1 MERGAEAT
9 APKREK
15 TARFRETIFS
25 PLALGHGVGEVL
37 YYIGFETEYTL
48 LRFARACKR
57 AVLWVFYGVLLVV
70 RTLGSFAA
78 GFLRA
83 VGEDL
88 AAPWRQLRQGLHNL
102 RTMLRAERA
111 EGGPVAGKGVAYVV
125 RGVRAYRDLV
135 YNALS
140 YLLPIAALLVLV
152 VTVYTVLSS
161 NFALAVQYRGEFVGY
176 IANETVFEEAQ
187 DLVRDRIRGENTGE
201 DWAVEPEFTI
211 AIVDPAAM
219 RSRSELADAII
230 STSSGHITNATGV
243 VVDGTLVG
251 ATQDSAAINQL
262 LNEQKAPYETG
273 QENLTVR
280 FAHEVELVP
289 GVYFTETLISEEEL
303 AARLLGQV
311 AWTLASGEQVQQN
324 YLTVQ
329 QVFRE
334 TYEETVPYP
343 TQEVEN
349 SDLAWGKRVPLQE
362 GADGTKLV
370 TADVVYQ
377 DGQEQGRTVISEE
390 TLVEAVPEI
399 IQVGSLGGAPGSGQ
413 LMFPVP
419 DYRYISRGRIY
430 GPDGHRGMDIAAPQ
444 GTPIYAADNG
454 IVTFSGRGMG
464 YNWSYGNYVRI
475 DHGNGLETLYGHCYS
490 LVVSEGDYVTQGQLI
505 AYVGNTGR
513 SFGSHCH
520 FEVILNGNSA
530 SPEDPDDYVT
540 RPHG

>member
-1 MERGAEAT
+1 MPGA
-9 APKREK
+9 R
-15 TARFRETIFS
+15 
-25 PLALGHGVGEVL
+25 
-37 YYIGFETEYTL
+37 
-48 LRFARACKR
+48 
-57 AVLWVFYGVLLVV
+57 
-70 RTLGSFAA
+70 
-78 GFLRA
+78 
-83 VGEDL
+83 
-88 AAPWRQLRQGLHNL
+88 NL
-102 RTMLRAERA
+102 RTMLRAERE

-140 YLLPIAALLVLV
+140 YLLPVAALLVLV
-152 VTVYTVLSS
+152 VTVRTVLGS

-176 IANETVFEEAQ
+176 IESESVFEEAQ
-187 DLVRDRIRGENTGE
+187 NLVRDRIRGENTGE
-201 DWAVEPEFTI
+201 DWAAEPEFTI

-251 ATQDSAAINQL
+251 ATQESAAINQL

-289 GVYFTETLISEEEL
+289 GVYFTDTLISEDEL
-303 AARLLGQV
+303 AARLLGQA

-349 SDLAWGKRVPLQE
+349 SDLAWGRRVPLQE
-362 GADGTKLV
+362 GIDGTKLV

-399 IQVGSLGGAPGSGQ
+399 IQVGSLGGAPG
-413 LMFPVP
+413 FRPADVP
-419 DYRYISRGRIY
+419 C
-430 GPDGHRGMDIAAPQ
+430 A
-444 GTPIYAADNG
+444 
-454 IVTFSGRGMG
+454 
-464 YNWSYGNYVRI
+464 
-475 DHGNGLETLYGHCYS
+475 GL
-490 LVVSEGDYVTQGQLI
+490 
-505 AYVGNTGR
+505 
-513 SFGSHCH
+513 
-520 FEVILNGNSA
+520 
-530 SPEDPDDYVT
+530 
-540 RPHG
+540 

>member
-187 DLVRDRIRGENTGE
+187 DLVRDRIRGEDTGE

-211 AIVDPAAM
+211 AIVNPAAM

-362 GADGTKLV
+362 GIDGTKLV

-377 DGQEQGRTVISEE
+377 DGQEQGRTIVSEE

-419 DYRYISRGRIY
+419 DYVSISRGRSY
-430 GPDGHRGMDIAAPQ
+430 YHRGLDIAAPQ

-454 IVTFSGRGMG
+454 IVTFSGRGTG

-475 DHGNGLETLYGHCYS
+475 DHGNGLETLYAHCYS
-490 LVVSEGDYVTQGQLI
+490 LVVSEGEYVTQGQLI

-513 SFGSHCH
+513 SFGNHCH
-520 FEVILNGNSA
+520 FEVIRDGNS
-530 SPEDPDDYVT
+530 SNPEDPDDYVT

>member
-1 MERGAEAT
+1 M
-9 APKREK
+9 
-15 TARFRETIFS
+15 
-25 PLALGHGVGEVL
+25 GEVL

-219 RSRSELADAII
+219 RSRRSRSGRSAGAAASWPTQLFPRPRATSPTPRAWWWTARWWAPRRIPLP
-230 STSSGHITNATGV
+230 STS
-243 VVDGTLVG
+243 
-251 ATQDSAAINQL
+251 
-262 LNEQKAPYETG
+262 
-273 QENLTVR
+273 
-280 FAHEVELVP
+280 F
-289 GVYFTETLISEEEL
+289 
-303 AARLLGQV
+303 
-311 AWTLASGEQVQQN
+311 
-324 YLTVQ
+324 
-329 QVFRE
+329 
-334 TYEETVPYP
+334 
-343 TQEVEN
+343 
-349 SDLAWGKRVPLQE
+349 
-362 GADGTKLV
+362 
-370 TADVVYQ
+370 
-377 DGQEQGRTVISEE
+377 
-390 TLVEAVPEI
+390 
-399 IQVGSLGGAPGSGQ
+399 
-413 LMFPVP
+413 
-419 DYRYISRGRIY
+419 
-430 GPDGHRGMDIAAPQ
+430 
-444 GTPIYAADNG
+444 
-454 IVTFSGRGMG
+454 
-464 YNWSYGNYVRI
+464 
-475 DHGNGLETLYGHCYS
+475 
-490 LVVSEGDYVTQGQLI
+490 
-505 AYVGNTGR
+505 
-513 SFGSHCH
+513 
-520 FEVILNGNSA
+520 
-530 SPEDPDDYVT
+530 
-540 RPHG
+540 

>member
-1 MERGAEAT
+1 M
-9 APKREK
+9 
-15 TARFRETIFS
+15 
-25 PLALGHGVGEVL
+25 GEVL

-243 VVDGTLVG
+243 VVDGTPKSMFVCTRCLRSG
-251 ATQDSAAINQL
+251 
-262 LNEQKAPYETG
+262 K
-273 QENLTVR
+273 
-280 FAHEVELVP
+280 VERNV
-289 GVYFTETLISEEEL
+289 
-303 AARLLGQV
+303 
-311 AWTLASGEQVQQN
+311 
-324 YLTVQ
+324 
-329 QVFRE
+329 
-334 TYEETVPYP
+334 
-343 TQEVEN
+343 
-349 SDLAWGKRVPLQE
+349 
-362 GADGTKLV
+362 
-370 TADVVYQ
+370 
-377 DGQEQGRTVISEE
+377 
-390 TLVEAVPEI
+390 
-399 IQVGSLGGAPGSGQ
+399 
-413 LMFPVP
+413 
-419 DYRYISRGRIY
+419 
-430 GPDGHRGMDIAAPQ
+430 
-444 GTPIYAADNG
+444 
-454 IVTFSGRGMG
+454 
-464 YNWSYGNYVRI
+464 
-475 DHGNGLETLYGHCYS
+475 
-490 LVVSEGDYVTQGQLI
+490 
-505 AYVGNTGR
+505 
-513 SFGSHCH
+513 
-520 FEVILNGNSA
+520 
-530 SPEDPDDYVT
+530 
-540 RPHG
+540 